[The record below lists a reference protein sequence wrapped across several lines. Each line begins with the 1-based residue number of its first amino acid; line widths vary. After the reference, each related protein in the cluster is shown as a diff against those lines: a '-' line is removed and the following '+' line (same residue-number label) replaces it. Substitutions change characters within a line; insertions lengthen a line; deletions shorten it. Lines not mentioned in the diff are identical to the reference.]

1 MLPCPLP
8 GPLLLPL
15 VPAVTTSVTA
25 PDSGRCSPGL
35 DGLMVGEVGQGVAAL
50 AVYPRAWAEV
60 GGQPLPQLI
69 FSAPRETANRV

>member
-1 MLPCPLP
+1 MFPYPLP
-8 GPLLLPL
+8 VTLSLLL
-15 VPAVTTSVTA
+15 VPAAATSVVA
-25 PDSGRCSPGL
+25 PDSGSCSPGL